1 MASLPAAFIAEF
13 IGTATLVLLGDGVVA
28 TALLT
33 RSKGIGGGWLLI
45 TIGWG
50 IAVFAGV
57 NVAYT
62 SGAHLNPAVTVG
74 LLAAGQFK
82 PGVGVGLLYIVA
94 QVLGAFVGAVVVW
107 LAYYRHY
114 QDEQDSATILG
125 TFSTGPAIR
134 SLPWNVVTEVI
145 GTFVLVF
152 VLVGFGNGKA
162 PSELGALPVALL
174 VVGIGAS
181 LGGPTGYAINPAR
194 DLGPRIAHALLPIR
208 HKGGSDWSYAWV
220 PIVGPLVGGVLA
232 GALSRVLLP
241 LAS

>member
-1 MASLPAAFIAEF
+1 MDSVPAAFGSEF
-13 IGTATLVLLGDGVVA
+13 VGTAILVLLGDGVVA
-28 TALLT
+28 TALLA
-33 RSKGIGGGWLLI
+33 RSKGLAGGWLLI

-50 IAVFAGV
+50 LAVFAGV
-57 NVAYT
+57 NVAYS

-82 PGVGVGLLYIVA
+82 PGIGVGLLYILA
-94 QVLGAFVGAVVVW
+94 QLLGAFVGAVLVW
-107 LAYYRHY
+107 LTFYRHY
-114 QDEQDSATILG
+114 QEERDPATILG

-134 SLPWNVVTEVI
+134 SAPWNVVTEVI
-145 GTFVLVF
+145 ATFVLVF
-152 VLVGFGNGKA
+152 VIIGFGNGRA
-162 PSELGALPVALL
+162 PSQLGAIPVALL

-194 DLGPRIAHALLPIR
+194 DLGPRIAHAVLPIR

-220 PIVGPLVGGVLA
+220 PVAGPLLGGLLA
-232 GALSRVLLP
+232 GLLSYALLP